1 MARIT
6 AYESTDKQLFRDR
19 KEYLRHESN
28 LAGAKKIQEILTGQ
42 IGAEEAEKVVG
53 TLVNGLTLNVLRDIL
68 NTPFKPG
75 ATDEDEAPADSA
87 PAADASATGEDAATG
102 KPADGKSDADDT
114 I

>member
-75 ATDEDEAPADSA
+75 ATDEDEAPA
-87 PAADASATGEDAATG
+87 ADASATGKPADG